1 MVMSWTTMFF
11 ARMSNH
17 RRPLVFAT
25 LAIHDLL
32 HKSARLTQPIAR
44 YGSTAH
50 QHQYKHQYYHGRRG
64 FCRNG
69 HHWACERPFNPN
81 LRLYNTLWHV
91 HRPSLR
97 VQLAGVSSGYAQGH
111 CNIKRL
117 FHCAPACQ
125 SPHIVAAIVAMLKS
139 SSTLGVVQTIG
150 RFMLSLFPVMW
161 VKTRVLGFMSK
172 LIDVEKHPQLAAKQA
187 VYALRSQR
195 LQYFT
200 LWRVILLSPAEEEA
214 ISSDLQGHK
223 WYDTVRDILAQSS
236 GTGQAPPI
244 LAQGDWRWAWVD
256 QTLRRLERA
265 VLILHNIEGYQQA
278 YEQHVMSQEG
288 DQVLYPPPPKY
299 PLLPR
304 GRASTLLHEMP
315 VHSDLDHEKGA
326 QAAAHHSHHV
336 APHTLLGPPYSL
348 LVVNKDESNA
358 FSYGFGP
365 GGAGGVVVYS
375 GFLDD
380 ILDRKPAA
388 PQVSQPPPPPPAP
401 KSLWSSV
408 FGSASP
414 PAPSPPA
421 LAQPGPTP
429 EQTSKLATLLA
440 HELSHLVLSHHIET
454 LSKGTIL
461 FPSVVSIAVDT
472 IRSLL
477 YPLTFVVGPFFGDA
491 LDRTLR
497 MGLDD
502 LAKAGES
509 CTNTSLEIEADIISA
524 RVLGREDG

>member
-1 MVMSWTTMFF
+1 MGQDSRAGLHVQ
-11 ARMSNH
+11 AH
-17 RRPLVFAT
+17 RRRETPTTRGQASPLRTKISAT
-25 LAIHDLL
+25 AVL
-32 HKSARLTQPIAR
+32 HVVSVSPMAVKFRSCFWLIAVEYICQRLDCHSVWLDWPHSVGLERAHTPDRKA
-44 YGSTAH
+44 STS
-50 QHQYKHQYYHGRRG
+50 YRST
-64 FCRNG
+64 F
-69 HHWACERPFNPN
+69 
-81 LRLYNTLWHV
+81 
-91 HRPSLR
+91 PSLR
-97 VQLAGVSSGYAQGH
+97 VTHAS
-111 CNIKRL
+111 NPFR
-117 FHCAPACQ
+117 
-125 SPHIVAAIVAMLKS
+125 
-139 SSTLGVVQTIG
+139 
-150 RFMLSLFPVMW
+150 
-161 VKTRVLGFMSK
+161 
-172 LIDVEKHPQLAAKQA
+172 
-187 VYALRSQR
+187 
-195 LQYFT
+195 
-200 LWRVILLSPAEEEA
+200 WRVILLSPAEEEA
-214 ISSDLQGHK
+214 ISADLQGHK

-265 VLILHNIEGYQQA
+265 VLILHNIEGYRDA
-278 YEQHVMSQEG
+278 YEHHLTSQEG
-288 DQVLYPPPPKY
+288 DRVLYPPPPKY

-304 GRASTLLHEMP
+304 GRASSLLHEMP
-315 VHSDLDHEKGA
+315 VHSDLDHEKGSG
-326 QAAAHHSHHV
+326 AAAHHSHHI

-365 GGAGGVVVYS
+365 GGAGGVVVYT

-380 ILDRKPAA
+380 ILDRNPAA
-388 PQVSQPPPPPPAP
+388 PQVSQPPPPPPP

-408 FGSASP
+408 FGGASP
-414 PAPSPPA
+414 PAPSPPP
-421 LAQPGPTP
+421 LSPPGPTP

-461 FPSVVSIAVDT
+461 FPSIISIAVDT

-524 RVLGREDG
+524 R

>member
-1 MVMSWTTMFF
+1 
-11 ARMSNH
+11 
-17 RRPLVFAT
+17 
-25 LAIHDLL
+25 
-32 HKSARLTQPIAR
+32 
-44 YGSTAH
+44 
-50 QHQYKHQYYHGRRG
+50 
-64 FCRNG
+64 
-69 HHWACERPFNPN
+69 
-81 LRLYNTLWHV
+81 
-91 HRPSLR
+91 
-97 VQLAGVSSGYAQGH
+97 
-111 CNIKRL
+111 
-117 FHCAPACQ
+117 
-125 SPHIVAAIVAMLKS
+125 MLKS

-187 VYALRSQR
+187 LYALRSQR

-200 LWRVILLSPAEEEA
+200 FALIAVPFGLIGLTALASSERTPLTGRWRVILLSPAEEEA

-244 LAQGDWRWAWVD
+244 LAQGDWRWTWVD

-265 VLILHNIEGYQQA
+265 VLILHNIEGYREA
-278 YEQHVMSQEG
+278 YEQHLMSQEG

-315 VHSDLDHEKGA
+315 VHSDADHEKGA
-326 QAAAHHSHHV
+326 EAAAHHSHHV
-336 APHTLLGPPYSL
+336 APHTLLGPPYAL

-365 GGAGGVVVYS
+365 KGAGGVVVYS

-380 ILDRKPAA
+380 ILDRKPANQ
-388 PQVSQPPPPPPAP
+388 QVSQPPTPPPASR
-401 KSLWSSV
+401 SLWSSV

-414 PAPSPPA
+414 PAPSPPP
-421 LAQPGPTP
+421 LSQVGPTP

-524 RVLGREDG
+524 RILALAGFDPRVAIEFWEERMDDSPPQKGKNARPKGNEAHPVGKERIQALKDELLSWEVERARTLKKLQQKQTTLAAV

>member
-1 MVMSWTTMFF
+1 
-11 ARMSNH
+11 
-17 RRPLVFAT
+17 
-25 LAIHDLL
+25 
-32 HKSARLTQPIAR
+32 
-44 YGSTAH
+44 
-50 QHQYKHQYYHGRRG
+50 
-64 FCRNG
+64 
-69 HHWACERPFNPN
+69 
-81 LRLYNTLWHV
+81 
-91 HRPSLR
+91 
-97 VQLAGVSSGYAQGH
+97 
-111 CNIKRL
+111 
-117 FHCAPACQ
+117 
-125 SPHIVAAIVAMLKS
+125 S
-139 SSTLGVVQTIG
+139 SSTLGIVQTIG
-150 RFMLSLFPVMW
+150 RFMLSLFPVIW

-172 LIDVEKHPQLAAKQA
+172 LIDIEKHPQLAAKQA
-187 VYALRSQR
+187 LYALRSQR
-195 LQYFT
+195 LQYVTFASLERAHSIDRKASLLSLDFFT
-200 LWRVILLSPAEEEA
+200 PSEHSVELMVRYVRWRVILLSPAEEEA
-214 ISSDLQGHK
+214 ISADLQGQK

-265 VLILHNIEGYQQA
+265 VLILHNSDGYRAA
-278 YEQHVMSQEG
+278 YEQHLTSQ
-288 DQVLYPPPPKY
+288 DADRVLYPPPPKY

-304 GRASTLLHEMP
+304 GRATTLLHEMP
-315 VHSDLDHEKGA
+315 VHSDLDHEKGS
-326 QAAAHHSHHV
+326 QAATHHSHHI

-365 GGAGGVVVYS
+365 GGAGGVVVYT

-380 ILDRKPAA
+380 ILDRKSPTT
-388 PQVSQPPPPPPAP
+388 QVIQAPPPPPPP
-401 KSLWSSV
+401 KSMWSSV
-408 FGSASP
+408 FGAASP
-414 PAPSPPA
+414 PTPSPPP
-421 LAQPGPTP
+421 LSPPGPTP

-461 FPSVVSIAVDT
+461 FPSIISIAVDT

-524 RVLGREDG
+524 RILALAGFDPRVAIEFWEERMDDSPPQTGKIARPKGNEAHPVGKERIQALKDELASWDAERARTLKKLQQQVQDTPATA